1 MGILTVGVVT
11 KPFLFEGKK
20 RMSNAE
26 MGIAE
31 LKKHVDTLVIIPNNK
46 LLSIIDKKTTMVE
59 AFRKADETLRQGV
72 SGITDLISSPGIINL
87 DFADVRTIMSDK
99 GIAHIGIGKA
109 KGDDKAVEA
118 VKQAVSSP
126 LLETTI
132 EGASHVIINISGD
145 ISLIEANDAASYV
158 QELAGDDA
166 NIIFGAMYDENAQD
180 EATITVIATG
190 LDSHGVNTPVAKAMT
205 EFKTPFKAKTT
216 GNTYAQ
222 PAAQTAAAAQP
233 TYKAPTF
240 RAPSAAAPAQPV
252 APKEAPQSAPAQP
265 FRPMRQETQ
274 INIPDFLRNKK

>member
-1 MGILTVGVVT
+1 MPSMPSARSSWRLGASARHIPAEPELT
-11 KPFLFEGKK
+11 PFLTHTRLPEG
-20 RMSNAE
+20 S
-26 MGIAE
+26 
-31 LKKHVDTLVIIPNNK
+31 LPT
-46 LLSIIDKKTTMVE
+46 
-59 AFRKADETLRQGV
+59 
-72 SGITDLISSPGIINL
+72 
-87 DFADVRTIMSDK
+87 
-99 GIAHIGIGKA
+99 AH
-109 KGDDKAVEA
+109 
-118 VKQAVSSP
+118 
-126 LLETTI
+126 T
-132 EGASHVIINISGD
+132 GD